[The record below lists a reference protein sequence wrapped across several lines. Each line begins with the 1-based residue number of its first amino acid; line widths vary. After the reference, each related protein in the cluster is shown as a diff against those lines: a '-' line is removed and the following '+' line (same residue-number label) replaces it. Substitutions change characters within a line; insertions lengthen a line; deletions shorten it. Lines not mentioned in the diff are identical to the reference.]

1 LKYELTL
8 AGFVA
13 GPRRLARVA
22 LAAVAVL
29 SCAPGLAA
37 VIDGEISF
45 PGRSIPSMTAYAYD
59 LDTSRIRT
67 VPIAPDQNKFSID
80 VPPGR
85 YVVFLAPNEPGAPN
99 IYGAFTQFS
108 ACTARDGA
116 EGCADH
122 SLITISLIGRA
133 AHARVTVDDW
143 YLSDE
148 IADRIDQLRGG
159 AVKPATEPLGAPR
172 FSEYKIAP
180 MQPSTMP
187 PPEPPAAA
195 QSAEERARLQLALA
209 SGPNFSGYLTATLAP
224 CGADCQRLLLVDWHN
239 GKLIEPADLNDIRN
253 SLPCRG
259 DEALAFRR
267 DSRLLSVSRTRG
279 SRIVTQ
285 YFLWKQDAEALVLTA
300 EYERNAEQFC
310 AASPP

>member
-1 LKYELTL
+1 MKYEFTPG
-8 AGFVA
+8 GFIFD
-13 GPRRLARVA
+13 RHRLARAALVA
-22 LAAVAVL
+22 AAAV
-29 SCAPGLAA
+29 SCAPGFAA

-45 PGRSIPSMTAYAYD
+45 PGRSIPSMTAYACD
-59 LDTSRIRT
+59 LDTARIRT
-67 VPIAPDQNKFSID
+67 VPIAPDQDKFSID

-159 AVKPATEPLGAPR
+159 APSPASEPLGAPR

-180 MQPSTMP
+180 LQPNTTP
-187 PPEPPAAA
+187 PPEPAAA
-195 QSAEERARLQLALA
+195 VQSVEERARLQLALA
-209 SGPNFSGYLTATLAP
+209 NGPNFSGYLTATLTP
-224 CGADCQRLLLVDWHN
+224 CGTDCERLLLVDWRN
-239 GKLIEPADLNDIRN
+239 GKLIEPADLTEIHN

-267 DSRLLSVSRTRG
+267 DSRLLSVSRVRG

-300 EYERNAEQFC
+300 EYERNEAQFC